1 MASLKTNTKIEN
13 ESENSKISENIS
25 QNSTEKFAKLFKQ
38 RKLLFQEFNLDEDAN
53 KFKEYEEV
61 KISTKYELKPL
72 VEYFKDFSENYFK
85 EDSSEFKDFNLSE
98 NKFAKRISLD
108 EYALLKNRSQLTGEN
123 LMIKL
128 RANSILK
135 ALELDFHRKSF
146 TCGNN

>member
-1 MASLKTNTKIEN
+1 MTVIQYGPEATQFAAFRVLPAL
-13 ESENSKISENIS
+13 KIS
-25 QNSTEKFAKLFKQ
+25 AG
-38 RKLLFQEFNLDEDAN
+38 
-53 KFKEYEEV
+53 YCPV

-98 NKFAKRISLD
+98 NKFSKRISLD

-123 LMIKL
+123 LMLKL

-146 TCGNN
+146 TCGNNQDFVTSDYYYC